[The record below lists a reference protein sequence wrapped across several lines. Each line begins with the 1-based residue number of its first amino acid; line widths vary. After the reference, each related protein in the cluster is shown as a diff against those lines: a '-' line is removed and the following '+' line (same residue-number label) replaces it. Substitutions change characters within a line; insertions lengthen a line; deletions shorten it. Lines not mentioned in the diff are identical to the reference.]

1 MHRPFTHENFEQ
13 FSIDSVPLDR
23 DVFLMDEKWIPEWE
37 KSYLDFFDGGEF
49 RNVGYIS
56 YAAVRSATLDALEI
70 SFYPNIMDRFHEVSV
85 VLPRDA
91 FVSCI
96 DVYDY
101 DEKPHI
107 FVKSEWLESLHK
119 RPYSAFALIDAI
131 GVKKSI
137 TTGQLTGG
145 KLVSLRNRIDEI
157 AEANPGVA
165 FVSFA
170 DSLLL
175 KANWFVGSYDSDIN
189 YSYEPEALIRL
200 MPQIAE
206 AYATEL
212 NMSIYATI
220 TQGANE
226 YGDTALIH
234 RSTTGAH
241 ISLNSLGLPFA
252 QLLAI
257 DEAARQAIRAGSHGA
272 HELYIDDMF
281 FHSLRFKYGFEKHDQ
296 PSAPYT
302 APMSTAPGRYYC
314 TSVESILANLE
325 TSPSMF
331 SRKSG

>member
-1 MHRPFTHENFEQ
+1 MHRPFTHENFEH
-13 FSIDSVPLDR
+13 FSIDSVPLHR

-37 KSYLDFFDGGEF
+37 KNYLDFFDGGEF

-91 FVSCI
+91 FVLCI
-96 DVYDY
+96 DVDDY

-206 AYATEL
+206 AYANEL

-226 YGDTALIH
+226 YGDTALTH

-257 DEAARQAIRAGSHGA
+257 DEAARHAIRSGSHGA
-272 HELYIDDMF
+272 HELYVDDMF

-325 TSPSMF
+325 TSTSTF